1 MGVGVPMSMAA
12 VIPVMTAMEEPHRD
26 QCAESNRPEP
36 EENLIDKQR
45 FTKLHGLVR
54 DGVS

>member
-1 MGVGVPMSMAA
+1 MAVPMPMAA
-12 VIPVMTAMEEPHRD
+12 VIPVMSTMEETHGD

-45 FTKLHGLVR
+45 FTNLHGLR
-54 DGVS
+54 